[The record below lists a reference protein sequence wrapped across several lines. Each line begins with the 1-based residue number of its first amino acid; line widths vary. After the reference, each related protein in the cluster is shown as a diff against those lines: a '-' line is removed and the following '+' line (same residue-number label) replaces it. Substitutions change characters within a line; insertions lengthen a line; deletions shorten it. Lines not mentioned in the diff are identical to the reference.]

1 MKILIRAISMFFA
14 LWGLV
19 LLLARW
25 LEINP
30 FWPAWLLPLI
40 GAVGVELILW
50 CYRYESTA
58 ISSQRGRVLIG
69 LRLAELALL
78 LWILLQP
85 VWSRYVE
92 REIEREVIVM
102 VDDSASMDLVDKGRD
117 KSRLE
122 LAREKLDKSGLLA
135 ELDGKVAVREVRAA
149 RRALLDDNSEV
160 EGWDQATELAG
171 GLEVFLI
178 KFRLIS
184 WLAWFYSVM
193 VAIIGQEALKMFLD
207 DSEF

>member
-40 GAVGVELILW
+40 GAVGVELIFW
-50 CYRYESTA
+50 SYRYESTS
-58 ISSQRGRVLIG
+58 ISSQRGRLLIG

-160 EGWDQATELAG
+160 EGWDQAT
-171 GLEVFLI
+171 
-178 KFRLIS
+178 
-184 WLAWFYSVM
+184 
-193 VAIIGQEALKMFLD
+193 D
-207 DSEF
+207 

>member
-25 LEINP
+25 LETNP

-40 GAVGVELILW
+40 GAGGVELILW
-50 CYRYESTA
+50 SYRYESTA
-58 ISSQRGRVLIG
+58 VSSQRGRLLIS

-117 KSRLE
+117 K
-122 LAREKLDKSGLLA
+122 
-135 ELDGKVAVREVRAA
+135 
-149 RRALLDDNSEV
+149 
-160 EGWDQATELAG
+160 
-171 GLEVFLI
+171 
-178 KFRLIS
+178 
-184 WLAWFYSVM
+184 
-193 VAIIGQEALKMFLD
+193 
-207 DSEF
+207 